1 MAHAP
6 ESTLKN
12 KENPYNPQK
21 KSEGKKETLTM
32 RKLTPRF
39 LKLSMTLDLPGLERV
54 ESLTRT
60 EVRWPALALASTMN
74 FPMYPVPP
82 MNKILLFVAIA

>member
-1 MAHAP
+1 
-6 ESTLKN
+6 
-12 KENPYNPQK
+12 
-21 KSEGKKETLTM
+21 
-32 RKLTPRF
+32 
-39 LKLSMTLDLPGLERV
+39 MTLDLPGLERV

-60 EVRWPALALASTMN
+60 EVGWPALALASTMN